1 MIVCYNR
8 TIIND
13 KLKRCG
19 INIKKN
25 FFIKSKKLNLL
36 LIKFINN

>member
-1 MIVCYNR
+1 MIELNVNL
-8 TIIND
+8 D
-13 KLKRCG
+13 LKRRS
-19 INIKKN
+19 INVKKS

>member
-1 MIVCYNR
+1 MIEL
-8 TIIND
+8 IMKD
-13 KLKRCG
+13 DLKRCS
-19 INIKKN
+19 INVKKS